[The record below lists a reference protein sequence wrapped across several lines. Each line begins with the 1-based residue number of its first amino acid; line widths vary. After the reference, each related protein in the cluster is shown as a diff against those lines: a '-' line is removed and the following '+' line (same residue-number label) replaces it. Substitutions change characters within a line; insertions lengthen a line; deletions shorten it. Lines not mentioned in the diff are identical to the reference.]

1 MGPIGL
7 MFTAVSGIMGSAWLF
22 GPYYAAKMAGP
33 ASLFAWVIGAMIMI
47 IIAMTFAELVC
58 MLPISGGNARFLH
71 FTHGTLASF
80 IFSWVLYIGYAAVA
94 PVETMGVL
102 QYLASVYPSLVTKV
116 NAVTVLT
123 LSGYVAAAGVLLLMC
138 IVNMLSIKWLA
149 RYNSVI
155 VWFKVLVPIT
165 VAVVLIT
172 MSFHISNFTHLPGGF
187 MPTGFNGLA
196 QSLSMG
202 GIVFAFAGY
211 APVIV
216 LAGEAKNPQK
226 VIPLVLVGALGLCLM
241 IYFVLQVALIGSL
254 SPADVSHGWSHL
266 SFTGDA
272 SPFVGLADRF
282 HLGHL
287 KLLIFLTAVIAPL
300 GTAIIFIA
308 TSSRVAYA
316 ISQNGCLPAQVQ
328 FLSKR
333 GVPIFAVIMNFIVG
347 MVLFFPSPGWQGM
360 VGFLVSAFV
369 MCYAIG
375 PIALLTFRKNL
386 KDRERPFRLP
396 CAPLWCF
403 VAFYVS
409 NLLIY
414 WTGWV
419 TVWHMLVAI
428 LIGLVLFAVSRIIK
442 RKADLNLVHGW
453 WVLFYFVGMG
463 VISYSGDFGG
473 GLNLFAYHI
482 DLLVMG
488 LFSLLILVLAYQSRL
503 SEEET
508 LDYCKV

>member
-1 MGPIGL
+1 
-7 MFTAVSGIMGSAWLF
+7 MGSAWLF
-22 GPYYAAKMAGP
+22 GPYYAAKIAGP
-33 ASLFAWVIGAMIMI
+33 AALLAWVVGAMIMI

-71 FTHGTLASF
+71 FSHGTFASF

-102 QYLASVYPSLVTKV
+102 QYLASVSPGLVKDV
-116 NAVTVLT
+116 DSVTVLT
-123 LSGYVAAAGVLLLMC
+123 FSGYLTAAGVLLLMC
-138 IVNMLSIKWLA
+138 IINMVSIKWLA

-165 VAVVLIT
+165 VAIVLFCVA
-172 MSFHISNFTHLPGGF
+172 FHLSNFTHLPGGF
-187 MPTGFNGLA
+187 MPSGFDGLA
-196 QSLSMG
+196 KSLSMG

-226 VIPLVLVGALGLCLM
+226 VIPLVLVGALGLCLF

-254 SPADVSHGWSHL
+254 TPGDVVHGWAHL
-266 SFTGDA
+266 AFKGDA

-282 HLGHL
+282 GLDHL
-287 KLLIFLTAVIAPL
+287 KILIFLTAVIAPV
-300 GTAIIFIA
+300 GTAVIFIA

-316 ISQNGCLPAQVQ
+316 ISQNGCLPPQVQ

-333 GVPIFAVIMNFIVG
+333 GVPVVAVIMNFVLG
-347 MVLFFPSPGWQGM
+347 MILFFPSPGWQGM

-375 PIALLTFRKNL
+375 PIALLCFRKNL
-386 KDRERPFRLP
+386 SDHARPFRLP
-396 CAPLWCF
+396 FAPLWCF
-403 VAFYVS
+403 IAFYAS

-414 WTGWV
+414 WTGWA

-428 LIGLVLFAVSRIIK
+428 VIGMVLFGISRIFS
-442 RKADLNLVHGW
+442 RKEKLSFGHGA
-453 WVLFYFVGMG
+453 WVILYFIGMG
-463 VISYSGDFGG
+463 LIAYSGDFGG
-473 GLNLFAYHI
+473 GRNIYAHHI

-488 LFSLLILVLAYQSRL
+488 VFSLFVLVLAYQSKL
-503 SEEET
+503 SQAKTEQMLEGSET
-508 LDYCKV
+508 H